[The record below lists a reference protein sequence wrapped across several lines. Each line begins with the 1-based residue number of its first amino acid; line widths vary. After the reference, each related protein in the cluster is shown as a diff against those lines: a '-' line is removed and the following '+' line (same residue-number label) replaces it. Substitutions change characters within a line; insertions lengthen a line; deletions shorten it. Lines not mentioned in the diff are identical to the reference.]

1 MSKVKFIDDYKTN
14 YLNSNKILFICPEQ
28 KWKFSVS
35 DSIWNSI
42 DKDFENKAYNL
53 IYEWMLSH
61 QKDYNFNDERHI
73 CHFYSSKVATDFDDN
88 PYYININDLMKSYPK
103 TFMERVD
110 RVLINLSHK
119 YPEYGEKISL
129 SNTFESARIMFCD
142 SLDVS
147 FNPALFLSILEDLKY
162 INKNNDGVNF
172 SITASGWKYIDEL
185 IKHSN
190 EKKQGFIAMKF
201 GPETQEIRH
210 TFKKAINDSGYTVR
224 IIDEKEHNNQ
234 IVPEIFYE
242 IKHSK
247 FMVVDVTYPN
257 YGAYYEAGYGQALGK
272 EVIVCCRE
280 KEFTSDDKAKKPH
293 FDIAQKSTIV
303 WSDETDLYNKLMRRI
318 EATIK

>member
-1 MSKVKFIDDYKTN
+1 MSKVKFIDDYEISYVN
-14 YLNSNKILFICPEQ
+14 PQKIIFVCPEQ
-28 KWKFSVS
+28 QWQFSVS
-35 DSIWNSI
+35 NLILNSI

-61 QKDYNFNDERHI
+61 QKEYICNDERHMW
-73 CHFYSSKVATDFDDN
+73 HFYSSKVPTDMEN
-88 PYYININDLMKSYPK
+88 NLYNINIQDLMKMYPN
-103 TFMERVD
+103 TFMKRVD

-129 SNTFESARIMFCD
+129 SNTFEAARIMFCD
-142 SLDVS
+142 NLDVS
-147 FNPALFLSILEDLKY
+147 FNPALFLSVLEDLKY
-162 INKNNDGVNF
+162 IKKNNDNFNF
-172 SITASGWKYIDEL
+172 SITASGWKHIDEL
-185 IKHSN
+185 VKYSN

-201 GPETQEIRH
+201 GSDTQAIRQ
-210 TFKKAINDSGYTVR
+210 TFKKAICDSGYTVR

-242 IKHSK
+242 IEHSK
-247 FMVVDVTYPN
+247 FVVVDVTYPN

-293 FDIAQKSTIV
+293 FDIAQKATIV